1 VASSL
6 REMEEFARLSPSDP
20 LYIHQ
25 DPMPVGSDIM
35 TQQEAISELSNREM
49 AARAAGTVSPF
60 ESSWNPVDPNFRQ
73 TVKSS
78 LNNLFGGSQIS
89 SSPNYL
95 QGRVA
100 NTLTSLLDFTPV
112 VGDAVGIGDT
122 MTSYRQGDMLGT
134 GINAAATGIGVLP
147 LVGGPASKAVK
158 AGGNRVRSALRDI
171 GGDMPITS
179 KETKFLKRPND
190 FSGVNSMQVKY
201 SEPELSQVPIARA
214 EDLIDR
220 AYMTGIT
227 DTSRSGLETVE
238 TINGIPIYAK
248 MRGGAYW
255 GYQPEQI
262 EKKQAF
268 ASAEGAISGQL
279 NRANLAQKSSS
290 REGVI
295 FAPHGMVGSSP
306 DFATM
311 SVDVAVPYAR
321 QVISRSDKRFI
332 DKQIREGKK
341 KKDGTFTEGIEG
353 WVGIDKASEEYLSG
367 LGGKRK
373 LVLNA
378 LDDYRSTGALDLSQV
393 RSIVTDPDQFD
404 QPWGSV
410 NAFYELDPSTYMG
423 KSRVQGVS
431 SHPSYAAALGGR
443 TLGAAAKPF
452 NITELSPNMGT
463 ARTGEINFLDE
474 MSRRRAL
481 AQDRL
486 AREEALGVKEE
497 IGKARSA
504 LRGYDFQD
512 GNAGSSIQ
520 GALKAGG
527 QGVIT
532 REMVDDLIRRGIILP

>member
-1 VASSL
+1 
-6 REMEEFARLSPSDP
+6 
-20 LYIHQ
+20 
-25 DPMPVGSDIM
+25 
-35 TQQEAISELSNREM
+35 
-49 AARAAGTVSPF
+49 
-60 ESSWNPVDPNFRQ
+60 
-73 TVKSS
+73 
-78 LNNLFGGSQIS
+78 
-89 SSPNYL
+89 
-95 QGRVA
+95 
-100 NTLTSLLDFTPV
+100 
-112 VGDAVGIGDT
+112 
-122 MTSYRQGDMLGT
+122 
-134 GINAAATGIGVLP
+134 
-147 LVGGPASKAVK
+147 
-158 AGGNRVRSALRDI
+158 
-171 GGDMPITS
+171 
-179 KETKFLKRPND
+179 
-190 FSGVNSMQVKY
+190 
-201 SEPELSQVPIARA
+201 
-214 EDLIDR
+214 
-220 AYMTGIT
+220 
-227 DTSRSGLETVE
+227 
-238 TINGIPIYAK
+238 
-248 MRGGAYW
+248 
-255 GYQPEQI
+255 
-262 EKKQAF
+262 
-268 ASAEGAISGQL
+268 
-279 NRANLAQKSSS
+279 
-290 REGVI
+290 
-295 FAPHGMVGSSP
+295 
-306 DFATM
+306 
-311 SVDVAVPYAR
+311 
-321 QVISRSDKRFI
+321 
-332 DKQIREGKK
+332 
-341 KKDGTFTEGIEG
+341 
-353 WVGIDKASEEYLSG
+353 
-367 LGGKRK
+367 
-373 LVLNA
+373 VLNA

>member
-1 VASSL
+1 MAELSSL
-6 REMEEFARLSPSDP
+6 RDLEELRGYTQSNPLSVSP
-20 LYIHQ
+20 
-25 DPMPVGSDIM
+25 
-35 TQQEAISELSNREM
+35 QEATDVLNQREES
-49 AARAAGTVSPF
+49 ARVAGTVSPF
-60 ESSWNPVDPNFRQ
+60 QSSFNPFNPNFRATAQ
-73 TVKSS
+73 NAISNM
-78 LNNLFGGSQIS
+78 LGGSNIAS
-89 SSPNYL
+89 SDNYL
-95 QGRVA
+95 GGRVA
-100 NTLTSLLDFTPV
+100 NTLTGLLDFSPV
-112 VGDAVGIGDT
+112 VGDAVGVGDT
-122 MTSYRQGDMLGT
+122 ITSYRQGDIPST
-134 GINAAATGIGVLP
+134 VINAAATGVGVLP
-147 LVGGPASKAVK
+147 IVGGPASKAVK
-158 AGGNRVRSALRDI
+158 AGGNKVRSALRDI
-171 GGDMPITS
+171 GGDIPVTS
-179 KETKFLKRPND
+179 KETQLLKRPND
-190 FSGVNSMQVKY
+190 FTGVNSMQVKY
-201 SEPELSQVPIARA
+201 SDPELAQVPIARA

-227 DTSRSGLETVE
+227 DTSRSGLEIVE
-238 TINGIPIYAK
+238 EVNGIPIEAK

-262 EKKQAF
+262 KKKQAF

-279 NRANLAQKSSS
+279 NRANLAQKASN
-290 REGVI
+290 REGVV

-321 QVISRSDKRFI
+321 QVINKSDKRFI

-341 KKDGTFTEGIEG
+341 KKDGTFTGGIEG

-393 RSIVTDPDQFD
+393 RAIVTDPDQFD

-486 AREEALGVKEE
+486 AREEVIGVEEE

-512 GNAGSSIQ
+512 GKAGSSIQ

-532 REMVDDLIRRGIILP
+532 RDMVDDLIREGIILP